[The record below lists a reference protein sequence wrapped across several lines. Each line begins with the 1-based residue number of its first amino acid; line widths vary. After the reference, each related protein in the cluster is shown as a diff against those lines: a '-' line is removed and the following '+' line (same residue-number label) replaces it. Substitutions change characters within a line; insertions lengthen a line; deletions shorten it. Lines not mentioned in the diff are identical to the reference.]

1 MPITC
6 IRNEKGAALI
16 LVVLIVSI
24 IVAVTMELNAS
35 SRANIY
41 EAANFRDRVKTLYIA
56 KSGFNAA
63 GAMLL
68 RDNNN
73 YDSLNEIWSRTEVLS
88 PYSAQLFDGEGH
100 CVLIIE
106 DESGRIPVHKIVN
119 GSAYNEQYRDILAR
133 FLSLP
138 EFDLD
143 KEQVESIIASIKD
156 WLDSDEDVSARG
168 AESQYYQTLSQPYKA
183 KNGALDSLDE
193 LLLVKGITPEIFFGA
208 DGKPGIRDF
217 LTVYGEGQINI
228 NTAPKLVLRALSAD
242 MTAERADA
250 IDNYRRDPANTL
262 SDLKWYTKVDSMSG
276 VALAENLISVKSR
289 NFRISSTGILSS
301 MRETVSGVI
310 ERDID
315 GKRLKVLF
323 WKTGS

>member
-1 MPITC
+1 MPTAC
-6 IRNEKGAALI
+6 IRNERGAALI
-16 LVVLIVSI
+16 LVILMVGI

-35 SRANIY
+35 SRANVY
-41 EAANFRDRVKTLYIA
+41 EAANFRDRIKTLYIA

-63 GAMLL
+63 GALLL

-73 YDSLNEIWSRTEVLS
+73 HDSLTEIWAKTEVLS
-88 PYSAQLFDGEGH
+88 PYSAQLFEGDGH

-119 GSAYNEQYRDILAR
+119 GSAYNQQYRDILAR

-138 EFDLD
+138 EFKLEPD
-143 KEQVESIIASIKD
+143 QVESIIDSIKD
-156 WLDSDEDVSARG
+156 WLDTDEDVSARG
-168 AESQYYQTLSQPYKA
+168 AESPYYSSLPQPYKA

-193 LLLVKGITPEIFFGA
+193 LLMVKGITPEIFFGTE
-208 DGKPGIRDF
+208 GRPGIRDF
-217 LTVYGEGQINI
+217 LTVYGDGQINI

-242 MTAERADA
+242 MTPERAEAMD
-250 IDNYRRDPANTL
+250 DYRRDPANTL
-262 SDLKWYTKVDSMSG
+262 SDRAWYTQVDLMAG
-276 VALAENLISVKSR
+276 VSFADNLVTVTSR
-289 NFRISSTGILSS
+289 YFRIHSTGILAA

-315 GKRLKVLF
+315 GKKLKVLF